1 MKYLDLHK
9 LFHQEKYCFDV
20 RNNFDISKLLSA
32 AEDLLNNHSNQSE
45 IISKELNQVQKH
57 NIFDDINLEN

>member
-1 MKYLDLHK
+1 M
-9 LFHQEKYCFDV
+9 
-20 RNNFDISKLLSA
+20 RNNFYICKFLSA

>member
-1 MKYLDLHK
+1 M
-9 LFHQEKYCFDV
+9 

-32 AEDLLNNHSNQSE
+32 PLEDLLNNHSNQSE

>member
-1 MKYLDLHK
+1 M
-9 LFHQEKYCFDV
+9 